1 MTNSQY
7 IDAYKKTQQSS
18 NSVTSSH
25 EIVRT
30 LMKELVNSMQ
40 KIVLDIQDERK
51 RKQDEFSVDKDFEE
65 KYARQKSKNLS
76 KSLSIIYGLQTSL
89 DFDKALE
96 IANNLFQLYEYCR
109 HEIIKG
115 FSQKIEDG
123 YYQSYWYYKTNYGR
137 MGRNTIFREIK
148 MDNFNSDLDLLENL
162 SKKISDLIYN
172 NEFSQISFIDAQ
184 RRALIKKIIES
195 EGKKNAIKKRIGKLL
210 ENNFENIKATENKL
224 QNLSKNHNK
233 FSKRLKAYSS
243 IKY

>member
-18 NSVTSSH
+18 SAVTSSH

-40 KIVLDIQDERK
+40 KIVFDIQDDRK
-51 RKQDEFSVDKDFEE
+51 RKHDQYLIDKVFIENNT
-65 KYARQKSKNLS
+65 RNKSKNLS

-123 YYQSYWYYKTNYGR
+123 IVKAIDVVKQIMEGWEVIPS
-137 MGRNTIFREIK
+137 
-148 MDNFNSDLDLLENL
+148 LE
-162 SKKISDLIYN
+162 
-172 NEFSQISFIDAQ
+172 
-184 RRALIKKIIES
+184 R
-195 EGKKNAIKKRIGKLL
+195 
-210 ENNFENIKATENKL
+210 
-224 QNLSKNHNK
+224 
-233 FSKRLKAYSS
+233 
-243 IKY
+243 